1 MMKMGRGG
9 PDCGIASEGRVCWG
23 SDGPGGQH
31 AALIVPGKHKKLRM
45 CVKWKF
51 GNSMDHM

>member
-1 MMKMGRGG
+1 MGRGD
-9 PDCGIASEGRVCWG
+9 PDCDTASGGRVCWG

-31 AALIVPGKHKKLRM
+31 AALIVPGKNKKLRM
-45 CVKWKF
+45 CVWWKF